1 MKGETNVTPE
11 GGHSCRG
18 CAGPWGGAQGR
29 ECDVGWVLSFWGRA
43 PALCQW
49 GTAEC

>member
-1 MKGETNVTPE
+1 MGRLTRHLRVATGAEDGQGPGE
-11 GGHSCRG
+11 GRK
-18 CAGPWGGAQGR
+18 GR

-43 PALCQW
+43 PAPCQW